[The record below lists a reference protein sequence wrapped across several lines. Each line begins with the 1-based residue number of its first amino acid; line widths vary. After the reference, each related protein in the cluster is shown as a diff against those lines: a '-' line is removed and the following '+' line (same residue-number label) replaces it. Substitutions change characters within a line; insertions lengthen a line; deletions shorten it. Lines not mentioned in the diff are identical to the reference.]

1 MSQRTAAER
10 AIVPVSTVLITLA
23 MMVLVGTTVTD
34 QDAQRQHWLLMVALG
49 GVVVLCVV
57 AASRHLSAARGVRR
71 ELTGGEQY
79 RLLAEEY
86 RRLSDLAVT
95 AQEHSDLKLGEV
107 TAQLDHM
114 QAQMDSLQ
122 RILREVE

>member
-10 AIVPVSTVLITLA
+10 AIVPVSIVLITLA
-23 MMVLVGTTVTD
+23 MMVLVGRTA
-34 QDAQRQHWLLMVALG
+34 DAQNEHNWLFMVALG

-57 AASRHLSAARGVRR
+57 AASRHLSAARGVRH

-95 AQEHSDLKLGEV
+95 AQEHADLKLGEV

-122 RILREVE
+122 RILKEVE

>member
-10 AIVPVSTVLITLA
+10 AIIPVSTVLITLA
-23 MMVLVGTTVTD
+23 MMVLVGKTLTD

-49 GVVVLCVV
+49 GVVVLGVV
-57 AASRHLSAARGVRR
+57 AASRHLSAARGVRH

-86 RRLSDLAVT
+86 RRLSDLAIT
-95 AQEHSDLKLGEV
+95 AQEHADLKLGEV

-122 RILREVE
+122 RILKEVE

>member
-1 MSQRTAAER
+1 MSRRTAAER
-10 AIVPVSTVLITLA
+10 AVLPVSIVLITLA
-23 MMVLVGTTVTD
+23 MMVLVGRTA
-34 QDAQRQHWLLMVALG
+34 DAQNEHNWLFMVALG
-49 GVVVLCVV
+49 GVVVLCVA
-57 AASRHLSAARGVRR
+57 AASRHLSAARGVRH

-122 RILREVE
+122 RILKEVE

>member
-1 MSQRTAAER
+1 M
-10 AIVPVSTVLITLA
+10 
-23 MMVLVGTTVTD
+23 
-34 QDAQRQHWLLMVALG
+34 
-49 GVVVLCVV
+49 
-57 AASRHLSAARGVRR
+57 
-71 ELTGGEQY
+71 TGGEQY

-122 RILREVE
+122 RILKEVE

>member
-1 MSQRTAAER
+1 M
-10 AIVPVSTVLITLA
+10 LITLA
-23 MMVLVGTTVTD
+23 MMVLVGRTA
-34 QDAQRQHWLLMVALG
+34 DAQNEHNWLLMVALG

-57 AASRHLSAARGVRR
+57 GASRHLGAARGVRH

-95 AQEHSDLKLGEV
+95 AQEHTDLRLGEV

-114 QAQMDSLQ
+114 QAQVDSLQ
-122 RILREVE
+122 RILKEVE

>member
-23 MMVLVGTTVTD
+23 MMVLVGATVTD
-34 QDAQRQHWLLMVALG
+34 QNAQRQHWLLMIALG

-57 AASRHLSAARGVRR
+57 AASRHLSAARGIRH

-95 AQEHSDLKLGEV
+95 AQEHADLKLGEV

>member
-1 MSQRTAAER
+1 MSQRTAVER

-23 MMVLVGTTVTD
+23 MMVLLGTTLTD
-34 QDAQRQHWLLMVALG
+34 QNAQRQHWLLMVALG

-57 AASRHLSAARGVRR
+57 ATSRHLSAERGVRH

-95 AQEHSDLKLGEV
+95 AQEHADLKLGEV

-122 RILREVE
+122 RILKEVE

>member
-1 MSQRTAAER
+1 MRQRTTAEK
-10 AIVPVSTVLITLA
+10 AVAPVSTVLITLA
-23 MMVLVGTTVTD
+23 MLGLVEILYGGKN
-34 QDAQRQHWLLMVALG
+34 AQPGLLFFVALA
-49 GVVVLCVV
+49 GVVALSVI
-57 AASRHLSAARGVRR
+57 AASRHLSATRHVRH

-86 RRLSDLAVT
+86 RRLSDLAIT
-95 AQEHSDLKLGEV
+95 AQEHTDLKLGEV

-122 RILREVE
+122 RIISEVE

>member
-1 MSQRTAAER
+1 MSRRTTAER

-34 QDAQRQHWLLMVALG
+34 QNAQRQHWLLMIALG

-57 AASRHLSAARGVRR
+57 AASRHLSAARGVRH

-95 AQEHSDLKLGEV
+95 AQEHADLKLGEV

-122 RILREVE
+122 RILKEVE

>member
-1 MSQRTAAER
+1 MSQRTAVER

-23 MMVLVGTTVTD
+23 MMVLVGMTVTD
-34 QDAQRQHWLLMVALG
+34 QNAQRQHWLLMVALG

-57 AASRHLSAARGVRR
+57 AASRHLSAVRGVRR

>member
-1 MSQRTAAER
+1 MRQRTTAEK
-10 AIVPVSTVLITLA
+10 AVVPVSIVLITLA
-23 MMVLVGTTVTD
+23 MLGLVEILYNGKN
-34 QDAQRQHWLLMVALG
+34 AQPGLLFFIALAGVVALG
-49 GVVVLCVV
+49 VI
-57 AASRHLSAARGVRR
+57 AASRHLSATRSVRH

-86 RRLSDLAVT
+86 RRLSDLAIT
-95 AQEHSDLKLGEV
+95 AQEHTDLKLGEV

-122 RILREVE
+122 RIISEVE

>member
-57 AASRHLSAARGVRR
+57 AASRHLSAVRGIRH

-95 AQEHSDLKLGEV
+95 AQEHADLKLGEV

-122 RILREVE
+122 RILKEVE

>member
-1 MSQRTAAER
+1 MRQRTTAEK
-10 AIVPVSTVLITLA
+10 AVVPVSTVLITLA
-23 MMVLVGTTVTD
+23 MLGLVEILYSGKN
-34 QDAQRQHWLLMVALG
+34 AQPGLLFFIALTGVVALA
-49 GVVVLCVV
+49 VV
-57 AASRHLSAARGVRR
+57 AASRHLSATRRVRH

-86 RRLSDLAVT
+86 RHLSDLAIT
-95 AQEHSDLKLGEV
+95 AQEHADLKLGEV

-122 RILREVE
+122 RILSEVE

>member
-1 MSQRTAAER
+1 MRQRTTAEK
-10 AIVPVSTVLITLA
+10 ALAPVSTVLITLA
-23 MMVLVGTTVTD
+23 LLVLVAKLYSGKN
-34 QDAQRQHWLLMVALG
+34 AQPGLLFFVALSG
-49 GVVVLCVV
+49 AVVLGVI
-57 AASRHLSAARGVRR
+57 ATSRHLSATRRVRH

-86 RRLSDLAVT
+86 RRLSDLAIT
-95 AQEHSDLKLGEV
+95 AQEHTDLKLGEV

-122 RILREVE
+122 RIISEVE

>member
-1 MSQRTAAER
+1 MRQRTTAEK
-10 AIVPVSTVLITLA
+10 AVVPVSTVLITLA
-23 MMVLVGTTVTD
+23 MMGLVEILYSGKN
-34 QDAQRQHWLLMVALG
+34 AQPGLLFFIALT
-49 GVVVLCVV
+49 GVVVLGVI
-57 AASRHLSAARGVRR
+57 AASRHLSATRRVRH

-79 RLLAEEY
+79 RMLAEEY

-95 AQEHSDLKLGEV
+95 AQEHTDLKLGEV

-122 RILREVE
+122 RILSEVE

>member
-1 MSQRTAAER
+1 MSQRTAADR

-34 QDAQRQHWLLMVALG
+34 QNAQRQHWLLMIALG
-49 GVVVLCVV
+49 GVAVLCVV
-57 AASRHLSAARGVRR
+57 AASRHLSAARGVRH

-122 RILREVE
+122 RILKEVE

>member
-1 MSQRTAAER
+1 MRQRTTAEK
-10 AIVPVSTVLITLA
+10 AVAPVSTVLITLA
-23 MMVLVGTTVTD
+23 MLVLVAKLYTGKN
-34 QDAQRQHWLLMVALG
+34 AQAGMLLFVALAG
-49 GVVVLCVV
+49 AVVLGVI
-57 AASRHLSAARGVRR
+57 AASRHLSATRRVRH

-86 RRLSDLAVT
+86 RRLSDLAIT
-95 AQEHSDLKLGEV
+95 AQEHADLKLGEV

-122 RILREVE
+122 RIISEVE

>member
-1 MSQRTAAER
+1 MSQRTAVEK

-34 QDAQRQHWLLMVALG
+34 QNAQRQHWLLMVALG

-57 AASRHLSAARGVRR
+57 AASRHLSAVRGVRR

-95 AQEHSDLKLGEV
+95 AQEHADLKLGEV

-122 RILREVE
+122 RILKEVE

>member
-1 MSQRTAAER
+1 MRQRTTAEK
-10 AIVPVSTVLITLA
+10 AVAPVSTVLITLA
-23 MMVLVGTTVTD
+23 MLVLAEILYNGKN
-34 QDAQRQHWLLMVALG
+34 AQPGLLFFIALA
-49 GVVVLCVV
+49 GVVVLGVI
-57 AASRHLSAARGVRR
+57 AASRHLSATRRVRH

-86 RRLSDLAVT
+86 RRLSDLAIT
-95 AQEHSDLKLGEV
+95 AQEHADLKLGEV

-122 RILREVE
+122 RILSEVE

>member
-1 MSQRTAAER
+1 MS
-10 AIVPVSTVLITLA
+10 IVLITLA
-23 MMVLVGTTVTD
+23 MMVLVGRTA
-34 QDAQRQHWLLMVALG
+34 DAQNEHNWLFMVALG
-49 GVVVLCVV
+49 GVVVLRVV
-57 AASRHLSAARGVRR
+57 AASRHLSAARGVRH

-122 RILREVE
+122 RILKEVEQPASRFCS

>member
-1 MSQRTAAER
+1 MRQRTTAER
-10 AIVPVSTVLITLA
+10 AIVPVSIVLITLA
-23 MMVLVGTTVTD
+23 MMVLVGRTA
-34 QDAQRQHWLLMVALG
+34 DAQNEHNWLFMVALG

-57 AASRHLSAARGVRR
+57 AAARHLSAARRVRH

-79 RLLAEEY
+79 RPLAEEY
-86 RRLSDLAVT
+86 RRLSDLAIT
-95 AQEHSDLKLGEV
+95 AQEHTDLKLGEV

-122 RILREVE
+122 RILKEVE

>member
-1 MSQRTAAER
+1 MSRRTAAER
-10 AIVPVSTVLITLA
+10 AIVPVSIVLITLA
-23 MMVLVGTTVTD
+23 MMVLVGTTMTD
-34 QDAQRQHWLLMVALG
+34 QNAQRQHWLLMVALG

-57 AASRHLSAARGVRR
+57 AASRHLSAARGVRH

-95 AQEHSDLKLGEV
+95 AQEHADLKLGEV

-122 RILREVE
+122 RILKEVE

>member
-1 MSQRTAAER
+1 MSRRTAAER
-10 AIVPVSTVLITLA
+10 AIVPVSIVLITLA
-23 MMVLVGTTVTD
+23 MMVLVGTTITD
-34 QDAQRQHWLLMVALG
+34 QDAQRHWLLMVALG

-57 AASRHLSAARGVRR
+57 AASRHLSAARGVRH

-122 RILREVE
+122 RILKEVE